1 MNRFRPNSNNLA
13 TSFTTNLATNLATSF
28 TTSFTTSLNPGSSVF
43 KKQELQLQS
52 ETQFPSMQQSSQ
64 QPEKQQ
70 VQTLDFLQA
79 STKEEETD
87 EDTKKDWVLKPG
99 WIEITKDYI
108 QSRKDKNTTK
118 EEYQKEVQKTLLSM
132 ITTWEKY
139 RIDYIDLYGEES
151 YDYYYTSNEMYDDS
165 EWDTE

>member
-1 MNRFRPNSNNLA
+1 MNRFRPNCNQKILGS
-13 TSFTTNLATNLATSF
+13 
-28 TTSFTTSLNPGSSVF
+28 SLGSSVF
-43 KKQELQLQS
+43 KQQPEFQIES

-70 VQTLDFLQA
+70 VPTLDFLQA
-79 STKEEETD
+79 STKEEELD
-87 EDTKKDWVLKPG
+87 DDKDAKKNWVLKPG

-108 QSRKDKNTTK
+108 QERKDANTNTTK

-139 RIDYIDLYGEES
+139 RMDYIDLYGEES
-151 YDYYYTSNEMYDDS
+151 YDYYYTSNDMYVDS

>member
-1 MNRFRPNSNNLA
+1 MNRFRPNSNNIA
-13 TSFTTNLATNLATSF
+13 TGFGTSFI
-28 TTSFTTSLNPGSSVF
+28 PGSSVF
-43 KKQELQLQS
+43 KKPELQMQS
-52 ETQFPSMQQSSQ
+52 ETQFPSMQQSPQ

-108 QSRKDKNTTK
+108 QSRKDANTTK
-118 EEYQKEVQKTLLSM
+118 EDYHKEVQKTILSM
-132 ITTWEKY
+132 MTTWEKY
-139 RIDYIDLYGEES
+139 RKDYIDLYGEES

-165 EWDTE
+165 EWDAE

>member
-1 MNRFRPNSNNLA
+1 MNRFRPNCNNLVP
-13 TSFTTNLATNLATSF
+13 SFTPSLTS
-28 TTSFTTSLNPGSSVF
+28 GSSVF
-43 KKQELQLQS
+43 KKPELQLQS
-52 ETQFPSMQQSSQ
+52 ETQFPSMQQSTQ
-64 QPEKQQ
+64 QPEKQP

-79 STKEEETD
+79 STKEEEETD

-108 QSRKDKNTTK
+108 QSRKDTNTSINK
-118 EEYQKEVQKTLLSM
+118 EDYQKEVQKTILSM
-132 ITTWEKY
+132 MTTWEKY
-139 RIDYIDLYGEES
+139 RKDYIDLYGEES